1 MRLGLSFRPLITFCA
16 LLAVLA
22 VAVVDADA
30 RSRGSFGSRGSKTF
44 TAPPTTRTAP
54 NQTRPVERTMA
65 QPSQPGAP
73 ATAGAATRPNP
84 AAPAGGLL
92 SRPGLLGSFAAGFL
106 GAGLIGLLLGHGLTG
121 GLGGVA
127 SILGLLLQVG
137 LVVAIGY
144 MLWSWWQRRSQPAFA
159 GGPSLRDAG
168 PSRPM
173 GLGGL
178 AGLGGSGAA
187 SPPFAPAASDFE
199 QFERLL
205 GEIQTAY
212 GAEDLG
218 RLRQRVTPEVL
229 SYYADELAANTSRGV
244 LNRISDVKLLQGD
257 LSEAWREGD
266 TDYATVAMR
275 YSLTDEIV
283 DRASGRV
290 IEGGPDEATEV
301 WTFMRTR
308 GGGWLLSAVQQV

>member
-1 MRLGLSFRPLITFCA
+1 MRFGLSFRPLVAFCA

-30 RSRGSFGSRGSKTF
+30 RSRVSFGSRGSKTF
-44 TAPPTTRTAP
+44 TAPPTTQTAP
-54 NQTRPVERTMA
+54 NQARPVERTMA
-65 QPSQPGAP
+65 QPSQPTTP
-73 ATAGAATRPNP
+73 ATAGAAARPNT

-92 SRPGLLGSFAAGFL
+92 NRPGLLGSFAAGFL

-121 GLGGVA
+121 GLGGFA
-127 SILGLLLQVG
+127 SILGLLLQIG
-137 LVVAIGY
+137 LVVVIGY
-144 MLWSWWQRRSQPAFA
+144 MLWSWWQRRSQPALA

-178 AGLGGSGAA
+178 AGAA
-187 SPPFAPAASDFE
+187 SSPFAPTASDFE

-212 GAEDLG
+212 GAEDLS
-218 RLRQRVTPEVL
+218 RLRQSVTPEVL
-229 SYYADELAANTSRGV
+229 SYYAEDLAANTSRGV
-244 LNRISDVKLLQGD
+244 LNRLSDVKLLQGD
-257 LSEAWREGD
+257 LSEAWREGNAE
-266 TDYATVAMR
+266 YATVAMR
-275 YSLTDEIV
+275 YSLNDEIV

-290 IEGGPDEATEV
+290 TEGGPDEATEV
-301 WTFMRTR
+301 WTFMRTP
-308 GGGWLLSAVQQV
+308 GGAWLLSAVQQV